1 MKNILLF
8 PGGFKPFHDGHLSI
22 LDSHISNIDNVHI
35 DEVYIYISN
44 KDRDNITANS
54 TLWFLKKINEKLNNF
69 YNINIIPIITDI
81 PSPIGKCYNI
91 VNQSDN
97 DDKFCLVTSN
107 KDDDLKR
114 KQDFVNYYE
123 KKDIDKVIYIN
134 ADIKPVYYKLRY
146 DEYNNMPI
154 SSRIIR
160 DDIYNNN
167 FYSFSTAYNIMLSK
181 NIINKYILREYFDIL
196 LNLI

>member
-54 TLWFLKKINEKLNNF
+54 TLWFLKKINKKLNNF

-123 KKDIDKVIYIN
+123 KKGIDKAIYIN

-146 DEYNNMPI
+146 DEYNNLPI

-167 FYSFSTAYNIMLSK
+167 FYSFSTAYNMMLSK